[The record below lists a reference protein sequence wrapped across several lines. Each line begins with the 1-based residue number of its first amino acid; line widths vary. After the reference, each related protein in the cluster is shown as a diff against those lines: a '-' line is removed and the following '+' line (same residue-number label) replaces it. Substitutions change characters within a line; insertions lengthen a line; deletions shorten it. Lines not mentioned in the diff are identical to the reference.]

1 MIGVFTVGWSNTRRL
16 NVRLLSSKVWVL
28 SLAVALGACDSPR
41 SELEPRALDR
51 AVRNTA
57 GLSAEASFLTQQV
70 ALAKV
75 NENFVWTHQRALQ
88 DESLKVW
95 ADLHKP
101 VPHSLGARH
110 ARIVGIQAQLQ
121 TALDRIASA
130 RADPAALDEL
140 RARFDELGRQAGA
153 MREEQP

>member
-1 MIGVFTVGWSNTRRL
+1 M
-16 NVRLLSSKVWVL
+16 RLLSSKVWVF

-51 AVRNTA
+51 AARNIVS
-57 GLSAEASFLTQQV
+57 LSAEASLLTQQV

-101 VPHSLGARH
+101 VPQPLGARH
-110 ARIVGIQAQLQ
+110 ARIAGIGARLQ
-121 TALDRIASA
+121 MALDRIAAA

-140 RARFDELGRQAGA
+140 RARFDELGQQAGA
-153 MREEQP
+153 MREERQ